1 MRKKNISFIGGDLIT
16 AHLINMFLENY
27 NIKTYAFEGAYDLI
41 KAKDNVK
48 EKMFSKTAEEAINF
62 SEIIVLAMPF
72 KNQSEQ
78 IVSTFSNIT
87 LEVKEILPYLKKKT
101 VFAGNLSDET
111 LKELY
116 DNENIIH
123 NISANN
129 EVKIANAIIASE
141 AAVQIIGNELETTI
155 KNTKILIL
163 GFGRLGKM
171 LCKTF
176 SALDADIVCEARKN
190 SDIVWIEAL
199 GYKSLHLNNLKE
211 NINEFDVIINT
222 VPFEILNEEVLK
234 NVKKD
239 VFILDLADDI
249 RGINVGYAREKGI
262 KNVWALSLPQKN
274 APISYAKAIR
284 DVMEL
289 LINE

>member
-16 AHLINMFLENY
+16 VHLINMFLEEY

-41 KAKDNVK
+41 KLKDNIK
-48 EKMFSKTAEEAINF
+48 EKMFAKTEEEAINF
-62 SEIIVLAMPF
+62 SDIIVLAMPF
-72 KNQSEQ
+72 KNDSEQ
-78 IVSTFSNIT
+78 IVSTFSNIS
-87 LEVKEILPYLKKKT
+87 LEVKQILPYLKNKT
-101 VFAGNLSDET
+101 IFVGNLSDET

-116 DNENIIH
+116 DNQNIVH

-129 EVKIANAIIASE
+129 EVKIANAVIASE

-155 KNTKILIL
+155 KNTKILVL

-176 SALDADIVCEARKN
+176 SSLDADVVCEARKN
-190 SDIVWIEAL
+190 SDLVWIDAL

-211 NINEFDVIINT
+211 NIKDFDVIINT
-222 VPFEILNEEVLK
+222 VPFEILNKDILE
-234 NVKKD
+234 NVKKG
-239 VFILDLADDI
+239 VFILDLADDK
-249 RGINVGYAREKGI
+249 RGLDVRYAREKGI

-274 APISYAKAIR
+274 APISYAKAIK
-284 DVMEL
+284 DIMDI